1 MKQAIIVIGIAVLIM
16 MVSLTL
22 LSVESRTDRQD
33 ELDRVV
39 SAAVK
44 QTVKDSQI
52 EEQSNITSNKEMV
65 AQFIQNMCTS
75 INSDGDLQI
84 EVMGVDYKE
93 GMLDVLVTEKFVY
106 PNGKQGKITT
116 RKCAIYQ

>member
-1 MKQAIIVIGIAVLIM
+1 MKQAIIVVGIAVLIM
-16 MVSLTL
+16 LVSLTL

-52 EEQSNITSNKEMV
+52 EEQSNITSNKEMI

-75 INSDGDLQI
+75 INSDGNLQI

-93 GMLDVLVTEKFVY
+93 GMLDVLVTEKFLY

>member
-93 GMLDVLVTEKFVY
+93 GMLDVLVTEKFLY

>member
-1 MKQAIIVIGIAVLIM
+1 MKQAIIVVGIVVLIM
-16 MVSLTL
+16 LVSLTL

-75 INSDGDLQI
+75 INSDGNLQI

-93 GMLDVLVTEKFVY
+93 GMLDVLVTEKFLY

>member
-16 MVSLTL
+16 L
-22 LSVESRTDRQD
+22 LSLILLCVESKSDRQD

-44 QTVKDSQI
+44 QTVRDSQI
-52 EEQSNITSNKEMV
+52 QNQTNITSDKEMV

-75 INSDGDLQI
+75 ISSDGDIQVK
-84 EVMGVDYKE
+84 VMGVDYKE
-93 GMLDVLVTEKFVY
+93 GMLDVLVTEKFFY
-106 PNGKQGKITT
+106 LTGRQAKIST

>member
-16 MVSLTL
+16 VVSLIL
-22 LSVESRTDRQD
+22 LSVESKTDRQD

-39 SAAVK
+39 AAAVK

-52 EEQSNITSNKEMV
+52 KNQTSITSDKEMV

-75 INSDGDLQI
+75 IASDGDLQV

-93 GMLDVLVTEKFVY
+93 GMLDVLVTEKFSY
-106 PNGKQGKITT
+106 LNGKQAKITT

>member
-1 MKQAIIVIGIAVLIM
+1 MKQVIIVVGIAVLIIL
-16 MVSLTL
+16 VSLTI
-22 LSVESRTDRQD
+22 LSIESKSDRQD

-44 QTVKDSQI
+44 QTVKDSQV
-52 EEQSNITSNKEMV
+52 EKQMNVTSDKEMV

-75 INSDGDLQI
+75 IKSDGDLQI
-84 EVMGVDYKE
+84 EIMGVDYKE
-93 GMLDVLVTEKFVY
+93 GMLDVMVTEQFLY

-116 RKCAIYQ
+116 RKCAVYQ

>member
-1 MKQAIIVIGIAVLIM
+1 MKQAIIVVGIAVLIM
-16 MVSLTL
+16 LVSLTL

-75 INSDGDLQI
+75 INSDGNLQI

-93 GMLDVLVTEKFVY
+93 GMLDVLVTEKFLY

>member
-44 QTVKDSQI
+44 QTVKESQI
-52 EEQSNITSNKEMV
+52 EEQTNINSDKEMI

-75 INSDGDLQI
+75 IKSDGDLQI
-84 EVMGVDYKE
+84 EIMGVDYKE
-93 GMLDVLVTEKFVY
+93 GMLDVMVTEKFLY
-106 PNGKQGKITT
+106 PNGKQGKITS

>member
-1 MKQAIIVIGIAVLIM
+1 MKQAIIVIGIAVLVLI
-16 MVSLTL
+16 VSLTL
-22 LSVESRTDRQD
+22 LSVESKTNRQA

-52 EEQSNITSNKEMV
+52 MNQTSITSNKEMV

-75 INSDGDLQI
+75 IASDGDLQI
-84 EVMGVDYKE
+84 KVMGVDYKE
-93 GMLDVLVTEKFVY
+93 GMLDVLMTEKFSY
-106 PNGKQGKITT
+106 LNGKQTKITT

>member
-52 EEQSNITSNKEMV
+52 EEQSDITSNKEMV
-65 AQFIQNMCTS
+65 AQFIENMCTS

>member
-1 MKQAIIVIGIAVLIM
+1 MKQVIIVVGIAVLIIL
-16 MVSLTL
+16 VSLTI
-22 LSVESRTDRQD
+22 LSIESKSDRQD

-44 QTVKDSQI
+44 QTVKDSQV
-52 EEQSNITSNKEMV
+52 EKQMNVTSDKEMV

-75 INSDGDLQI
+75 IKSDGDLQI
-84 EVMGVDYKE
+84 EIMGVDYKE
-93 GMLDVLVTEKFVY
+93 GMLDVMVTEQFLY

>member
-1 MKQAIIVIGIAVLIM
+1 MKQAIIVVGIGVLIM
-16 MVSLTL
+16 LVSLML
-22 LSVESRTDRQD
+22 LSVESKSDRQD
-33 ELDRVV
+33 ELDKVV

-44 QTVKDSQI
+44 QTVKESQI
-52 EEQSNITSNKEMV
+52 EEQTNINSDKEMI

-75 INSDGDLQI
+75 IKSDGDLQI

-93 GMLDVLVTEKFVY
+93 GMLDVLVTEKFLY

>member
-1 MKQAIIVIGIAVLIM
+1 MKQAIIVVGIAVLIM
-16 MVSLTL
+16 LVSLTL

-75 INSDGDLQI
+75 INSDGNLQI

-93 GMLDVLVTEKFVY
+93 GMLDVLVTEKFLY
-106 PNGKQGKITT
+106 PNGKQGKTTT

>member
-1 MKQAIIVIGIAVLIM
+1 MKQAIIVIGIAVLVM
-16 MVSLTL
+16 LVSLTL
-22 LSVESRTDRQD
+22 LSVESRMDRQD

-52 EEQSNITSNKEMV
+52 KYQVSITSDKEMV

-75 INSDGDLQI
+75 ITSDGDLQV

-93 GMLDVLVTEKFVY
+93 GMLDVLVTERFSY
-106 PNGKQGKITT
+106 LNGKEAKITT